1 MGAGAL
7 QARYRGDTDM
17 QLLILTLCLGP
28 TTGKGEEEGRTKFLQ
43 TILFNDRK
51 GRKRILD
58 NI

>member
-1 MGAGAL
+1 MGAGPV
-7 QARYRGDTDM
+7 QARYRGDT

>member
-1 MGAGAL
+1 MGAGPV
-7 QARYRGDTDM
+7 QARYRADT

>member
-1 MGAGAL
+1 MGAGAVR
-7 QARYRGDTDM
+7 ARYRADM

-28 TTGKGEEEGRTKFLQ
+28 TTGKREEEGRQKFLQ

-51 GRKRILD
+51 GRRRILD